1 MTIIIDCF
9 TPSQGT
15 IHLLSP
21 TWTGKKCLPFLHLV
35 VHKDR
40 CSPIFCC
47 TCLSF
52 FTTKCLVYFCKL
64 INMLRNMCFLLQLK
78 TIVREFSSV
87 CSASPFFLIPIC
99 VWCFQDSESLHLYWV
114 CFFTL
119 NANLECKHRRF
130 FADLLLD
137 VDRVIVSWFMNRI
150 FGTDKGYRKL
160 KALKSDQCHTDSIRP
175 EVNTTLVKAEW
186 NKIF

>member
-1 MTIIIDCF
+1 VQLCFETVRIFMTIIIDCF

-15 IHLLSP
+15 IHLLSL

-35 VHKDR
+35 VQKER

-64 INMLRNMCFLLQLK
+64 INMLSNMCFLLQLK

-87 CSASPFFLIPIC
+87 FCKPFFAHTHFCLMLLRLRK
-99 VWCFQDSESLHLYWV
+99 FASLLSLLLYI
-114 CFFTL
+114 
-119 NANLECKHRRF
+119 ECK
-130 FADLLLD
+130 LS
-137 VDRVIVSWFMNRI
+137 V
-150 FGTDKGYRKL
+150 
-160 KALKSDQCHTDSIRP
+160 
-175 EVNTTLVKAEW
+175 
-186 NKIF
+186 